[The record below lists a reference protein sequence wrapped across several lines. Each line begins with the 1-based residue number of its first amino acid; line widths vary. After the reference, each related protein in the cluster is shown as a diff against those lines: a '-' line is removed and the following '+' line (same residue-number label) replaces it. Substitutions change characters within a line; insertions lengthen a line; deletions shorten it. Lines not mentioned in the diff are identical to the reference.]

1 VVVEPIRDR
10 RAERHEATRSEIL
23 DAAWDLVRAEGL
35 AALSLR
41 DLATKVGMRAPSLYS
56 YFDSK
61 HAIYDAMFLQGNLEL
76 LARYEAMPELDD
88 PVEEFRA
95 SAQMF
100 VGFTVEDPAR
110 AQLMFMRSIPG
121 FEPSAEAYEVAVRI
135 VQRSK
140 ARMARLGVTKA
151 EDFDLWTGLV
161 SGLSFQQIA
170 NEPGTERWVRLVD
183 QAVDMFLDHVNK
195 QKGRRK

>member
-1 VVVEPIRDR
+1 
-10 RAERHEATRSEIL
+10 
-23 DAAWDLVRAEGL
+23 
-35 AALSLR
+35 
-41 DLATKVGMRAPSLYS
+41 
-56 YFDSK
+56 
-61 HAIYDAMFLQGNLEL
+61 
-76 LARYEAMPELDD
+76 
-88 PVEEFRA
+88 
-95 SAQMF
+95 MF

-135 VQRSK
+135 VERSK
-140 ARMARLGVTKA
+140 QRMAKLGVTKS

-170 NEPGTERWVRLVD
+170 NEPGTQRWARLVD